1 MNILVVGDDENF
13 VSDLTSKLVFLRKND
28 FIIKSD
34 YKKVQSNIVLKQ
46 PDVIL
51 VCENE
56 MNDETIDIIKIIRRK
71 TNCAIVL
78 VAREENPEFIL
89 NAYDIGVDDFVTVE
103 TPDYELVIRI
113 INNVK
118 YNTLNQKNKRFIK
131 IFEQMKIVDEFSGVF
146 NYNFAKQVIE
156 NYIDA
161 LSLKDGVFMVVSPSN
176 ESKTVFS
183 TEDFANAVKS
193 SVRNDDIITL
203 GKGVSFYIFMP
214 NTDLN
219 GAIFVLN
226 KIKDKLSYDI
236 CAGISDISD
245 KNFDKFEYGALKAM
259 AESLALNSDY
269 TLAKDEQTETLD
281 DWLVDKSVNDFKLFR
296 QMFNKKLEKVITPV
310 FYRLQQ
316 TYEEKLFD
324 TKIEQYVDE
333 NRCEF
338 NLKSKKG
345 DSSLKI
351 IYPGFGKITIL
362 INHEGLDS
370 PENREIK
377 LPLAKVTQKELVEI
391 IENFIKEYKE
401 NVIG

>member
-1 MNILVVGDDENF
+1 
-13 VSDLTSKLVFLRKND
+13 
-28 FIIKSD
+28 
-34 YKKVQSNIVLKQ
+34 
-46 PDVIL
+46 
-51 VCENE
+51 
-56 MNDETIDIIKIIRRK
+56 
-71 TNCAIVL
+71 
-78 VAREENPEFIL
+78 
-89 NAYDIGVDDFVTVE
+89 
-103 TPDYELVIRI
+103 
-113 INNVK
+113 
-118 YNTLNQKNKRFIK
+118 
-131 IFEQMKIVDEFSGVF
+131 
-146 NYNFAKQVIE
+146 
-156 NYIDA
+156 
-161 LSLKDGVFMVVSPSN
+161 
-176 ESKTVFS
+176 
-183 TEDFANAVKS
+183 
-193 SVRNDDIITL
+193 
-203 GKGVSFYIFMP
+203 MP

-245 KNFDKFEYGALKAM
+245 KIFDKFEHCALKAL

-362 INHEGLDS
+362 INH
-370 PENREIK
+370 
-377 LPLAKVTQKELVEI
+377 
-391 IENFIKEYKE
+391 
-401 NVIG
+401 